1 MSFAAL
7 TGAFVF
13 LALGLAEVAIVN
25 RAVYP
30 SFRWR
35 YEAAKVTQSQ
45 GLRPSTFMALV
56 KFQSLILMPLAGF
69 LLGGRMNSMSG

>member
-7 TGAFVF
+7 TGALVF

-30 SFRWR
+30 SIRWR